1 MLLYD
6 LKAVEVRNNRWAFL
20 SVTTGNGYRL
30 LMQRAMIRSSLL
42 FFAVIVPFIVT
53 ALANN
58 ADYLGSLV
66 AVFSVALNII
76 FWCFIALFILN
87 RIESGPTTVALLL
100 GVWLMFS
107 VVIPVSGKFFVEQTI
122 TVPKGGEILLLQR
135 EAVNDAWD
143 LPKEVTMSPFLER
156 HPQWVNTPKI
166 SRPFEWK
173 WYYAFQQVGDQSVEH
188 LSKELRSGITR
199 RDNAM
204 QIVSFIS
211 PPLLTKRLLSRTA
224 NTDIKAFQEYD
235 ACVRNFH
242 LSLREFHYPMLFGD
256 VAFSSEKMKSL
267 PKFTPCKS
275 QS

>member
-1 MLLYD
+1 
-6 LKAVEVRNNRWAFL
+6 
-20 SVTTGNGYRL
+20 
-30 LMQRAMIRSSLL
+30 
-42 FFAVIVPFIVT
+42 
-53 ALANN
+53 
-58 ADYLGSLV
+58 
-66 AVFSVALNII
+66 VALNII

-107 VVIPVSGKFFVEQTI
+107 VVIPVGGKFFVEQTI

-256 VAFSSEKMKSL
+256 VAFSSEKIKSL
-267 PKFTPCKS
+267 PTFTPCKS